1 MQTGCK
7 MSLFYLLKVYFS
19 AQRVQTKRLPRE
31 ALRSK
36 RTVNFEQSIS
46 KATGQSLAREMTAAR
61 RLVCIDTTVSTRL
74 SDLKESPCNTF
85 IQRQHWKGKLVSEKD
100 LAAAWLFPF
109 HFCLPW
115 KIDHISLKAG
125 SERNGCPVLTKTCCF
140 KICPKRC

>member
-7 MSLFYLLKVYFS
+7 MSLFYLKVYFS

-31 ALRSK
+31 ALHSK

-61 RLVCIDTTVSTRL
+61 RLVRIDTTVSTRL

-85 IQRQHWKGKLVSEKD
+85 IQRQQWKGKLVGEKD
-100 LAAAWLFPF
+100 LAAAWLFPL
-109 HFCLPW
+109 HFCLP
-115 KIDHISLKAG
+115 
-125 SERNGCPVLTKTCCF
+125 
-140 KICPKRC
+140 